1 LTIGLHPATEESPA
15 GRKGSITIGFNLN
28 EPIDRV
34 VDRLKNQGVKFTQE
48 IFDDGSS
55 RIADFLDPDGNE
67 FYFIELRAEWR
78 KYAPNASAA

>member
-1 LTIGLHPATEESPA
+1 
-15 GRKGSITIGFNLN
+15 
-28 EPIDRV
+28 V